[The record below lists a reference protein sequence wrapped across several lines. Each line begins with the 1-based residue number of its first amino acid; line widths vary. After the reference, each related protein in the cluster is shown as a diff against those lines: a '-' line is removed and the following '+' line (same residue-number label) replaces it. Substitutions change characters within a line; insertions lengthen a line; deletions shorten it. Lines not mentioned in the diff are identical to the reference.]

1 MVLSRVRFP
10 NDGGNTLILVSPISK
25 YFKLFIFGWMLGNF
39 LSFEQYKTLKY
50 SSDFIMR
57 QSGRSW
63 SSEQPLRSHTTSLSR
78 RPTDWW
84 TSTKLLQSERTNS
97 FRFGVDIDKSGNFVM
112 YLQERKSIYFRVLDC
127 KLCNNQKKK
136 KIEFSFNKF

>member
-10 NDGGNTLILVSPISK
+10 NDDGNTLILVSPISK

-50 SSDFIMR
+50 SRDFIMR

-63 SSEQPLRSHTTSLSR
+63 SLEQPLRSHTTSLSR
-78 RPTDWW
+78 CPTDWW

-97 FRFGVDIDKSGNFVM
+97 FRFGLDIDKSGNSVM
-112 YLQERKSIYFRVLDC
+112 YLQERKSIYFRDSDC

-136 KIEFSFNKF
+136 IEFSFNKF